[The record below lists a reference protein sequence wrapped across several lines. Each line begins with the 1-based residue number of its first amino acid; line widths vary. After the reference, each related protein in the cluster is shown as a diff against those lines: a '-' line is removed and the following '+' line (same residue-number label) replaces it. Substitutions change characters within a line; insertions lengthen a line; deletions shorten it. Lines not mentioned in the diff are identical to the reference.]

1 MLAKGTVL
9 FKGGKKKLLYIGGR
23 EVKFNTEPKPI
34 FEIIDSGERLEYPTG
49 AVRDTNNG
57 KIRWDLIPVEALK
70 RVALHYTNGAKKY
83 GDNNWKKG
91 IPTERFIESAMRHFM
106 QYRLGEKD
114 EDHLSAVVFNIL
126 GIIYNEEKSS
136 GEVG

>member
-1 MLAKGTVL
+1 MKITRAWKIT
-9 FKGGKKKLLYIGGR
+9 
-23 EVKFNTEPKPI
+23 
-34 FEIIDSGERLEYPTG
+34 DSGERIEVPTG
-49 AVRDTNNG
+49 AVRDTNEG

-83 GDNNWKKG
+83 DDNNWKKG

-114 EDHLSAVVFNIL
+114 EDHLSDVVFNIL